1 LLEAGIA
8 YGITPLDDVFRVKR
22 VIEMGAENQSMD
34 FIIEAETLDDS
45 NGVETE
51 I

>member
-1 LLEAGIA
+1 MLEAGIE
-8 YGITPLDDVFRVKR
+8 YGITPLDDVFGVER

-34 FIIEAETLDDS
+34 FMIEVETLGDS